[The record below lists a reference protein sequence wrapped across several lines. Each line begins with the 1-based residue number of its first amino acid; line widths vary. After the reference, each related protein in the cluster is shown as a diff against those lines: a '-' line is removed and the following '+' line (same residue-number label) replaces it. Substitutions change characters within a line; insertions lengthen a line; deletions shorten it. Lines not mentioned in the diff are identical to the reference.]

1 MVISIDK
8 VNDLLNKI
16 IKKSIHSIVDYRY
29 TYIDCLYKKERLLD
43 KEYYYVIKMENLY
56 TLKDTDDIRL
66 GKLIDKYINSNK
78 ILSKLFY
85 NPSCEIKHGEVVL
98 RLSIHLKVRVFE
110 DYFDFKDYEIIPYSK
125 YLKMLKRV
133 INDNSICNIDYITG
147 RFKTDEV
154 KLNFY
159 GDYKL
164 EDIKKALELVYSSFY
179 KEIEIEDNCIELEFD
194 TNKLIAN
201 NKDKVLYYYADI
213 FDKKE
218 VVITANTNLNSIK
231 NRLIEKL
238 EFNNLGDYCNYTVYV
253 ENNNGINTIELDYRD
268 YNSKDVAIMS
278 NIIKTTINELFKIKN
293 ISYRKDKI
301 IINI

>member
-1 MVISIDK
+1 MVISIEK
-8 VNDLLNKI
+8 VNALLNKI
-16 IKKSIHSIVDYRY
+16 IKTSIHSIVDYRY

-43 KEYYYVIKMENLY
+43 KEYYYIIKMENLY

-66 GKLIDKYINSNK
+66 GKLIKEFIKNDK

-85 NPSCEIKHGEVVL
+85 HLSCTIKNGSVL
-98 RLSIHLKVRVFE
+98 ITLSIYLGVRVFE

-125 YLKMLKRV
+125 YLKLLKRI

-159 GDYKL
+159 GDYNL
-164 EDIKKALELVYSSFY
+164 EDIKKTLELIYSSIY

-201 NKDKVLYYYADI
+201 NKDKVLYYYTDSY
-213 FDKKE
+213 DKKE
-218 VVITANTNLNSIK
+218 VIITANTDLNSIK
-231 NRLIEKL
+231 NKLIEKL
-238 EFNNLGDYCNYTVYV
+238 EFNNLGDYCDYTVYV
-253 ENNNGINTIELDYRD
+253 ENNNGINIIKIEYRD
-268 YNSKDVAIMS
+268 YDIKNIPILS
-278 NIIKTTINELFKIKN
+278 NIIKTTINEIFKIKN